1 MSNPDPKEVLQVLRM
16 TEEQMATVSTIVLY
30 QAFYAL
36 PTHYPLALCDV
47 STGKGFE
54 QLNKEERVI
63 AERIVRVI
71 QHRCPVPKIE
81 RWKKFEAPAANDP
94 QIPIELRITHH

>member
-1 MSNPDPKEVLQVLRM
+1 MSNPDSKDVLQVLQM
-16 TEEQMATVSTIVLY
+16 TEKQMMGTDVIRLY

-36 PTHYPLALCDV
+36 PTHYPLALCNV
-47 STGKGFE
+47 QTGKGFE
-54 QLNKEERVI
+54 RLNMEEKTV

-71 QHRCPVPKIE
+71 QHRCPIPKVE

-94 QIPIELRITHH
+94 APPRLRVTHH